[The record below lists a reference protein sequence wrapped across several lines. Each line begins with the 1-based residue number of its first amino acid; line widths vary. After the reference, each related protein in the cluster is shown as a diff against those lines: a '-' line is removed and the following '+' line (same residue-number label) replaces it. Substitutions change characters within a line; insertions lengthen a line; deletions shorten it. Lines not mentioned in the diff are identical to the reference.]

1 MVFSKIIPNLGNLNR
16 LKEIL
21 TVFAEYGLGFYLREA
36 KLSKHINFSK
46 RLKARLKQSEDIP
59 NPVRVRLAFEA
70 LGPSFIKLAQ
80 IISLRPDLIP
90 FEYIKELEKTQDK
103 VPPFPF
109 SEVKK
114 TIEKECKVKISEAF
128 KHIDKKPIA
137 SASLSQVHKGILKNG
152 KVVAIKVKRPNIKE
166 IFKTDIKLLYYI
178 ASQLEKHTSLFKQ
191 YPATKIV
198 KEYERWSLRE
208 LNFLYEMSN
217 MHIIKQNFKD
227 EIIIPNTYNKYCT
240 ENILV
245 MDYVEGT
252 SLHNLNLPKQK
263 TKKVMR
269 NVYKVIL
276 DMLFKYGFFHAD
288 PHPGNILV
296 TKNLKLVFLDFGIV
310 GTFTDSLR
318 HKSLTLLLS
327 IIDNDLDSAYDIFMD
342 MGMVRNIDKLHF
354 QRDLKLILDQVR
366 YTELENIKISYIL
379 QDTLNLAMKY
389 KIKLPVDFILYGKTI
404 ITLEGI
410 GLRYSP
416 DLNIVE
422 ESTPQ
427 LKKIMKNEF
436 SIKRVR
442 KSMTH
447 RLQQYNRLFEKFPNY
462 TLETLERL
470 KSGDFSF
477 DINDTDIGNISK
489 ELEHASGNLSIGM
502 MLAGTIIGSALI
514 ANLNITPAYRGI
526 PLLSFI
532 GFFISL
538 MLGMWLVK
546 RTVFLKQVKF

>member
-1 MVFSKIIPNLGNLNR
+1 MVFRKLIPNLGNLNR
-16 LKEIL
+16 LREIL
-21 TVFAEYGLGFYLREA
+21 TVFAEYGLGFYVRQS
-36 KLSKHINFSK
+36 KLSKHITFSK
-46 RLKARLKQSEDIP
+46 RITTSLKKAEDIP
-59 NPVRVRLAFEA
+59 NPVRIRLAFEA

-114 TIEKECKVKISEAF
+114 IIEKECKVKTIDLF
-128 KHIDKKPIA
+128 KHIDPKPIA
-137 SASLSQVHKGILKNG
+137 SASLSQVHKAILKNG
-152 KVVAIKVKRPNIKE
+152 RVVALKVKRPNIEELIKN
-166 IFKTDIKLLYYI
+166 DIKLLYYI
-178 ASQLEKHTSLFKQ
+178 ADNLEKHTSLFKQ
-191 YPATKIV
+191 YPATKIIR
-198 KEYERWSLRE
+198 EYERWTLRE

-217 MHIIKQNFKD
+217 MNIVRNNFKN
-227 EIIIPNTYNKYCT
+227 EIIIPETYNKYCT

-245 MDYVEGT
+245 MEYVEGT
-252 SLHNLNLPKQK
+252 SLHNLNLPKKQ
-263 TKKVMR
+263 TKEVMH
-269 NVYKVIL
+269 NVYKTL
-276 DMLFKYGFFHAD
+276 LKMLFEHGFFHAD

-296 TKNLKLVFLDFGIV
+296 DKHNKLIFLDFGIV

-318 HKSLTLLLS
+318 RKSLQLLLS
-327 IIDNDLDSAYDIFMD
+327 IIDNDLDTAYDIFMD
-342 MGMVRNIDKLHF
+342 MGLVRNIDKLHF

-366 YTELENIKISYIL
+366 YIELENIKISYIL

-389 KIKLPVDFILYGKTI
+389 QIKLPVDFILYGKTI

-422 ESTPQ
+422 EATPQ
-427 LKKIMKNEF
+427 LKKIMKKEF
-436 SIKRVR
+436 SINRVR
-442 KSMTH
+442 KSLT
-447 RLQQYNRLFEKFPNY
+447 RGLQQYNRLFEKIPNY

-489 ELEHASGNLSIGM
+489 ELEHASGNLSIGLM
-502 MLAGTIIGSALI
+502 IAGTIVGSALI
-514 ANLNITPAYRGI
+514 ASLNITPVYQGI
-526 PLLSFI
+526 PLLSI
-532 GFFISL
+532 VGFSISL
-538 MLGMWLVK
+538 LLGLWLVK
-546 RTVFLKQVKF
+546 RTVFLREIKL